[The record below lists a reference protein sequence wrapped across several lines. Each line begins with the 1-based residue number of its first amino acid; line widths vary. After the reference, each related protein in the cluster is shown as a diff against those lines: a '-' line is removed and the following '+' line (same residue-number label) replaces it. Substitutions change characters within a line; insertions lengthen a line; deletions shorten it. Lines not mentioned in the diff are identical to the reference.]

1 MEELDKLIKQ
11 YEELIEP
18 DFDFNWDHNENGNY
32 DDSCQYGFES
42 AEQYCYQDITEEL
55 KKLRT
60 ILENK

>member
-1 MEELDKLIKQ
+1 MIEL
-11 YEELIEP
+11 
-18 DFDFNWDHNENGNY
+18 DFDFNWDHSENGNY
-32 DDSCQYGFES
+32 DDSFQYGFES